1 MLMTSL
7 ALSLQ
12 TQLLRPPVELTRL
25 QKVGLAASVLVVHA
39 MAAWVFWHLS
49 PEPVLVAESAPI
61 TVTLIADEL
70 QTQAAQPPVVQPEV
84 PTPAPAVQPRPT
96 PPLPQVQRTVVAAAR
111 PVAPQDMQVPVAP
124 PVQPAPA
131 APAEVA
137 PVQPTP
143 AQPAVQAA
151 PTGPVTAAPAAQTG
165 RAVTQ
170 PKVLPSSA
178 VRYLAE
184 PMLSY
189 PRISRELGEQGVV
202 RLKVLVDEQGRP
214 QDIEVARSSG
224 YPRLDQQAVQAMK
237 KARFQPHLE
246 DGQAR
251 KVWVV
256 APLTFNLED

>member
-1 MLMTSL
+1 MTSF
-7 ALSLQ
+7 ALPLQ
-12 TQLLRPPVELTRL
+12 PQLLRPPVELTRL
-25 QKVGLAASVLVVHA
+25 QRAGLAASVLVVHA
-39 MAAWVFWHLS
+39 SAALVFWHLA

-61 TVTLIADEL
+61 TVALIADEP
-70 QTQAAQPPVVQPEV
+70 QTQAAQPPVVQPEPPKPV
-84 PTPAPAVQPRPT
+84 PVVQPRPT
-96 PPLPQVQRTVVAAAR
+96 PPVPRPAPPLVAAPR
-111 PVAPQDMQVPVAP
+111 PAAPQEMQVPVAP
-124 PVQPAPA
+124 PTPPTPPKPV

-137 PVQPTP
+137 PAP
-143 AQPAVQAA
+143 AAAPATQAA
-151 PTGPVTAAPAAQTG
+151 PTGPVTAAPAGQVG
-165 RAVTQ
+165 RSTTQ

-178 VRYLAE
+178 VRYLLE

-189 PRISRELGEQGVV
+189 PRISREMGEEGVV

>member
-1 MLMTSL
+1 MTSF
-7 ALSLQ
+7 ALPLSP
-12 TQLLRPPVELTRL
+12 QLLRPPVELTRL
-25 QKVGLAASVLVVHA
+25 QRVGLAASVLVVHA
-39 MAAWVFWHLS
+39 GAAWVFWQLA
-49 PEPVLVAESAPI
+49 PEPALVAESAPI
-61 TVTLIADEL
+61 TVALLADEP
-70 QTQAAQPPVVQPEV
+70 QTQAAQPLVVQPEPPKPV
-84 PTPAPAVQPRPT
+84 PVVQPRPT
-96 PPLPQVQRTVVAAAR
+96 PAVSRPTASVVAAPR
-111 PVAPQDMQVPVAP
+111 PAAPQEMQVPVAP
-124 PVQPAPA
+124 PTQPTPP
-131 APAEVA
+131 APAEV
-137 PVQPTP
+137 TP
-143 AQPAVQAA
+143 APPAPPATLAA
-151 PTGPVTAAPAAQTG
+151 PTGSVTAAPSGQTG
-165 RAVTQ
+165 RTPTQ

-178 VRYLAE
+178 VRYLLE

-189 PRISRELGEQGVV
+189 PRISRELGEEGVV